1 MDVGVRRSLIRV
13 NERKGIGRGGSG
25 MIDKY
30 FSIKARGSSIRKEIV
45 AGVTT
50 FLAMS
55 YIIFVN
61 PDILANAGMDPGAVF
76 VATCLSAAIGTLIMG
91 VYANFPIAI
100 APGMGLNAFF
110 TYGVVLGMGIPWQA
124 ALMAVFLSGVLF
136 VIISV
141 LPIREWVINSIP
153 MELKLSI
160 SAGIGLFLI
169 MIGLTSVGIVVDNPA
184 TLVALGDLSATPT
197 LLAILCFILIV
208 VLEARDVPGGIL
220 LGMLTITVLGV
231 LLGVS
236 EPSAI
241 VSLPPSVAPTLF
253 ALDWTQVFEIGLV
266 IIVISFLF
274 VDLFDTAGTL
284 VAVAHKAGLLDEKG
298 HVVGLRK
305 ALLADSTA
313 TMVGAVVGTSSATSY
328 VESIAGVK
336 AGGRTGLTALVVAG
350 LFLCAL
356 FFAPLAGAIQTYATG
371 PALVFVGCVMVGGL
385 ASVDWEDMTAF
396 VPAVITAVAMP
407 LTYSIATGIG
417 LGFVAYAALKL
428 GAGKW
433 QQLSPSV
440 AVLAILFLLKFI
452 FLDS

>member
-1 MDVGVRRSLIRV
+1 
-13 NERKGIGRGGSG
+13 
-25 MIDKY
+25 MIEKY
-30 FSIKARGSSIRKEIV
+30 FAISDRGSTIRKEVV
-45 AGVTT
+45 AGFTT

-61 PDILANAGMDPGAVF
+61 PDILANAGMDPGSVF

-91 VYANFPIAI
+91 LYANFPIAI

-153 MELKLSI
+153 LELKLSI

-184 TLVALGDLSATPT
+184 TLVGLGDLSATPA
-197 LLAILCFILIV
+197 LLAIFCFILIV
-208 VLEARDVPGGIL
+208 VLEARNVPGGIL
-220 LGMLTITVLGV
+220 LGMLTITIAGV

-241 VSLPPSVAPTLF
+241 VSAPPSIEPTLF
-253 ALDWTQVFEIGLV
+253 ALDWTQMLEIGLV
-266 IIVISFLF
+266 VIVISFLF

-284 VAVAHKAGLLDEKG
+284 VAVAHRAGLLDQKG
-298 HVVGLRK
+298 HVIGLRK

-336 AGGRTGLTALVVAG
+336 AGGRTGLTAVVVAG

-385 ASVDWEDMTAF
+385 ASVDWDDMTAF

-433 QQLSPSV
+433 KQLSPSV

-452 FLDS
+452 FLDG

>member
-1 MDVGVRRSLIRV
+1 
-13 NERKGIGRGGSG
+13 

-30 FSIKARGSSIRKEIV
+30 FSIKARGSSIRKEVV

-61 PDILANAGMDPGAVF
+61 PDILANAGMDPGSVF

-184 TLVALGDLSATPT
+184 TLVALGDLSAMPT

>member
-1 MDVGVRRSLIRV
+1 MFNGYFKIAERGSTVRR
-13 NERKGIGRGGSG
+13 E
-25 MIDKY
+25 MM
-30 FSIKARGSSIRKEIV
+30 

-91 VYANFPIAI
+91 LYANFPIAI

-110 TYGVVLGMGIPWQA
+110 TFGVVLGMGIPWEA

-136 VIISV
+136 VVISV

-184 TLVALGDLSATPT
+184 TLVGLGDLSAMPA
-197 LLAILCFILIV
+197 LLAIVCFILIV
-208 VLEARDVPGGIL
+208 VLEAREVPGGIL
-220 LGMLTITVLGV
+220 LGMLTITAAGV
-231 LLGVS
+231 LLGVA
-236 EPSAI
+236 EPSGI
-241 VSLPPSVAPTLF
+241 VSLPPSVEPTLF
-253 ALDWTQVFEIGLV
+253 ALDWSQVFELGLV
-266 IIVISFLF
+266 VIVISFLF
-274 VDLFDTAGTL
+274 VDVFDTAGTL
-284 VAVAHKAGLLDEKG
+284 VAVAHRAGLLDSKG
-298 HVVGLRK
+298 HIIGLRR

-336 AGGRTGLTALVVAG
+336 AGGRTGLTAITVAA
-350 LFLCAL
+350 LFLVAL
-356 FFAPLAGAIQTYATG
+356 FFAPLAGAIQSYATG

-385 ASVDWEDMTAF
+385 ASVDWDDMTAF

-417 LGFVAYAALKL
+417 LGFITYAALKI
-428 GAGKW
+428 GAGRWK
-433 QQLSPSV
+433 QLSPSV
-440 AVLAILFLLKFI
+440 LVLAVLFLFKFI

>member
-1 MDVGVRRSLIRV
+1 
-13 NERKGIGRGGSG
+13 

-184 TLVALGDLSATPT
+184 TLVALGDLSATPA

>member
-1 MDVGVRRSLIRV
+1 
-13 NERKGIGRGGSG
+13 
-25 MIDKY
+25 MINKY
-30 FSIKARGSSIRKEIV
+30 FEIEARGSSIRKEIV

-61 PDILANAGMDPGAVF
+61 PDILANAGMDPGSVF

-141 LPIREWVINSIP
+141 LPIREWIINSIP

-184 TLVALGDLSATPT
+184 TLVGLGDLSATPA
-197 LLAILCFILIV
+197 LLAVACFILIV
-208 VLEARDVPGGIL
+208 VLEARKIPGGIL
-220 LGMLTITVLGV
+220 IGMLSITAVGM
-231 LLGVS
+231 LLGAS
-236 EPSAI
+236 EPAGI
-241 VSLPPSVAPTLF
+241 MSLPPSVEPTLF
-253 ALDWTQVFEIGLV
+253 ALDWSQALEIGLV
-266 IIVISFLF
+266 VIVISFLF

-284 VAVAHKAGLLDEKG
+284 VAVAHRAGLLDEDGKI
-298 HVVGLRK
+298 VGLRK

-313 TMVGAVVGTSSATSY
+313 TMAGALVGTSSATSY

-336 AGGRTGLTALVVAG
+336 AGGRTGLTALVTAT
-350 LFLCAL
+350 LFLAAL
-356 FFAPLAGAIQTYATG
+356 FFAPLAGSIQSFATG

-385 ASVDWEDMTAF
+385 ASVDWEDSTAF
-396 VPAVITAVAMP
+396 VPAVITAVSMP

-417 LGFVAYAALKL
+417 LGFVAYAALKI
-428 GAGKW
+428 GAGRWK
-433 QQLSPSV
+433 QVSPSV
-440 AVLAILFLLKFI
+440 AVLAILFLAKFI
-452 FLDS
+452 FLDG

>member
-1 MDVGVRRSLIRV
+1 
-13 NERKGIGRGGSG
+13 
-25 MIDKY
+25 
-30 FSIKARGSSIRKEIV
+30 
-45 AGVTT
+45 
-50 FLAMS
+50 
-55 YIIFVN
+55 
-61 PDILANAGMDPGAVF
+61 
-76 VATCLSAAIGTLIMG
+76 MG

-184 TLVALGDLSATPT
+184 TLVALGDLSAMPT

>member
-1 MDVGVRRSLIRV
+1 
-13 NERKGIGRGGSG
+13 
-25 MIDKY
+25 MITQY
-30 FSIKARGSSIRKEIV
+30 FEIKARNSTVRREIV

-61 PDILANAGMDPGAVF
+61 PSILANAGMDQGAVF
-76 VATCLSAAIGTLIMG
+76 VATCLSAAIGTAIMG
-91 VYANFPIAI
+91 LYANFPIAI

-110 TYGVVLGMGIPWQA
+110 TYGVVLGMGVPWEA

-136 VIISV
+136 VILSV

-153 MELKLSI
+153 LELKLSI

-184 TLVALGDLSATPT
+184 TLVGLGNLSATPT
-197 LLAILCFILIV
+197 LLAILCFITIV
-208 VLEARDVPGGIL
+208 VLEARKVPGGIL
-220 LGMLTITVLGV
+220 IGMLSITALGV
-231 LLGVS
+231 ALGVS
-236 EPSAI
+236 QPAGV
-241 VSLPPSVAPTLF
+241 VSLPPSVEPTLF
-253 ALDWTQVFEIGLV
+253 ALDWKMVFELSLV
-266 IIVISFLF
+266 VVVISFLF
-274 VDLFDTAGTL
+274 VDVFDTAGTL
-284 VAVAHKAGLLDEKG
+284 VAVAHRAGLLDDKG
-298 HVVGLRK
+298 HIKGLRK

-328 VESIAGVK
+328 VESIAGVN
-336 AGGRTGLTALVVAG
+336 AGGRTGLTALVVAA
-350 LFLCAL
+350 LFIVAL
-356 FFAPLAGAIQTYATG
+356 FFAPLAGSFQSYATG

-385 ASVDWEDMTAF
+385 ASVDWDDMTAF

-417 LGFVAYAALKL
+417 LGFIAYAALKL

-433 QQLSPSV
+433 KSLSPSV
-440 AVLAILFLLKFI
+440 AVLAVLFLLKFV
-452 FLDS
+452 FLDG